1 MPSVATRYAVWGKYF
16 FMIDRRV
23 RPLFLLAGDVLAV
36 AGWLFFATF
45 GRAQS
50 FDVASIKPSTVW
62 KAGGE
67 GSSSRSQIEHSADSL
82 TMRNIDLNEMVQWAF
97 GLQPYE
103 ISGQSKLGD
112 KRYDV
117 RAKSAVPV
125 SVSQIKVMLQGL
137 LATRFKLTVHHEPKK
152 TSVFELVVAK
162 GGAKLPPNKADQLPT
177 SSARENLPRVVDG
190 GFIFANTSMT
200 EFAEQLSQLRPI
212 GLPVLDRTGIK
223 GVYDITLKS
232 AASAILQADG
242 PSLFTLI
249 QEQLGLKLIA
259 AKDVIPILIV
269 DHAEEPSEN

>member
-1 MPSVATRYAVWGKYF
+1 
-16 FMIDRRV
+16 MIGRPV
-23 RPLFLLAGDVLAV
+23 RALFLLAGGVLAV
-36 AGWLFFATF
+36 AGCLFFAPF

-50 FDVASIKPSTVW
+50 FDVAAIKPSTAW

-67 GSSSRSQIEHSADSL
+67 GSSSRLQIEHSADSL

-103 ISGQSKLGD
+103 ISGQSKLED

-117 RAKSAVPV
+117 RAKSAGPA

-137 LATRFKLTVHHEPKK
+137 LATRFKLTVHREPKK

-162 GGAKLPPNKADQLPT
+162 GGAKLPPNKVDQLPA
-177 SSARENLPRVVDG
+177 SYARENLPRVVDG
-190 GFIFANTSMT
+190 GFFFANTSMT